1 MLNVKICISPVYFS
15 WLIVRNNSEIKF
27 TGNTLYFQELSSEY
41 ISRIQDILQNNK
53 FYKKEND
60 EMVLITSLEMERILD
75 FGNAQQKTLSI
86 LWVPIPNQSGFLLG
100 LQSRLLDDWNFPWIF
115 PFISLETISSILETE
130 KHKKSVS
137 EICKIHLLPELVDEI
152 YSFLVENIAS
162 QIEIENGC

>member
-27 TGNTLYFQELSSEY
+27 TGNIKYFQELSSEY
-41 ISRIQDILQNNK
+41 ILRIQDILQNNK

-60 EMVLITSLEMERILD
+60 EMMLITSLEMERILD
-75 FGNAQQKTLSI
+75 FGNAQQKTLSS
-86 LWVPIPNQSGFLLG
+86 LWVPIPNQSGFLIG
-100 LQSRLLDDWNFPWIF
+100 LQSRLIDDWNFPWIF

-137 EICKIHLLPELVDEI
+137 EICKTHLLPELVDEI

-162 QIEIENGC
+162 QIETENEY